1 MTKSVDPKK
10 ASGYVTKAEGFL
22 EIANLALQNKKYDSA
37 VMNAVHSAISALD
50 ALTTSFKGKRAS
62 DQHTEVLSLIQ
73 GIFPSQEYEEIKKQF
88 TSLISK
94 KNASE
99 YQPDLMDPKE
109 AEDSVRWAERILT
122 KVKAKLK
129 S

>member
-1 MTKSVDPKK
+1 MTKSVNPKK
-10 ASGYVTKAEGFL
+10 TSSYITKAEGFL
-22 EIANLALQNKKYDSA
+22 EMANLALQNNKYDSA
-37 VMNAVHSAISALD
+37 VMNAVHCAISALD

-62 DQHTEVLSLIQ
+62 GQHTEVLSLIQ
-73 GIFPSQEYEEIKKQF
+73 GIFPSKEYEEIKKQF
-88 TSLISK
+88 TSLIGK

-99 YQPDLMDPKE
+99 YQPDLMEPKE

>member
-1 MTKSVDPKK
+1 MTRSVDQRRAPDYI
-10 ASGYVTKAEGFL
+10 AKAEEFL
-22 EIANLALQNKKYDSA
+22 KTASDSLQNKRYNSA
-37 VMNAVHSAISALD
+37 VTNAVHSSINALD
-50 ALTTSFKGKRAS
+50 AVTTSFKGKRAS
-62 DQHTEVLSLIQ
+62 DDHTEVLSLVQ
-73 GIFPSQEYEEIKKQF
+73 GIFSAQEYEEIKKQF

-99 YQPDLMDPKE
+99 YQPDSMGHKD
-109 AEDSVRWAERILT
+109 AQDSVKWAERILS

>member
-22 EIANLALQNKKYDSA
+22 EMANLALQNEKYDSA

-73 GIFPSQEYEEIKKQF
+73 GIFPSKEYEEIKKQF

-109 AEDSVRWAERILT
+109 AEDSVRWAERILI